1 VFQHWIKWVPAH
13 LRSRAKLP
21 LWKVDMEQTVT
32 RDELVAHID
41 RVIAGAKRHMKSP
54 TPLQSLAG
62 DTIKAEVLMKFDEN
76 GRTLFCGKR
85 FWRK

>member
-1 VFQHWIKWVPAH
+1 MDVIYGIHNSA
-13 LRSRAKLP
+13 
-21 LWKVDMEQTVT
+21 T
-32 RDELVAHID
+32 RDELVADID

-76 GRTLFCGKR
+76 GRASFCGKR